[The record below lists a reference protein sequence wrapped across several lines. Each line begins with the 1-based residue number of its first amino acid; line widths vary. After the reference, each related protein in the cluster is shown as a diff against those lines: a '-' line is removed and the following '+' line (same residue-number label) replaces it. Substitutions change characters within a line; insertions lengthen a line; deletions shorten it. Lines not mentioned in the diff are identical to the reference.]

1 MGMDFKYTTAIS
13 RIRRMTARKKVIQGG
28 TSAGKTIAILAVLID
43 IAAKNKTEISVVSE
57 SIPHLRRGAIKDF
70 AKVMQWTGRWV
81 ADRWNKTLLTY
92 NFANGS
98 VIEFFSADSE
108 ARLRGARR
116 QVVYI
121 NEANNIDFES
131 YYQLAIRTSEAIY
144 IDFNPTHE
152 FWAHTEVL
160 PEQDAELVILTYND
174 NEALPDTIK
183 RDIELNR
190 TKAETSAYWANWWK
204 VYGLGQVGTLQGAI
218 YEDFE
223 VVEGIDVSRAKFVA
237 LGLDWGFSNDPT
249 ALVAIYRQGDCL
261 LIQELLYSTG
271 LTNQDIADKLRS
283 LGITRAWEIVADS
296 AEPKSIEEI
305 YRLGFNIKPAEKGP
319 DSVRNGIDI
328 LKRFKLQVTKDSTNL
343 IKELRS
349 YTWATDKEGKNTGVP
364 IDSFNHAC
372 DAMRYVALNKL
383 RVSNSGKYV
392 VV

>member
-1 MGMDFKYTTAIS
+1 MEFKYTTAIS

-28 TSAGKTIAILAVLID
+28 TSAGKTLAILAVLID
-43 IAAKNKTEISVVSE
+43 IAAKKKTEISVVSE

-70 AKVMQWTGRWV
+70 AKVMQWTNRWV

-160 PEQDAELVILTYND
+160 HEDDSELIILTYND
-174 NEALPDTIK
+174 NEALPDTIRK
-183 RDIELNR
+183 DIELNR

-261 LIQELLYSTG
+261 LIQELLYATG

-328 LKRFKLQVTKDSTNL
+328 LKRYKLQVTKDSTNL

>member
-1 MGMDFKYTTAIS
+1 
-13 RIRRMTARKKVIQGG
+13 MTARKKVIQGG
-28 TSAGKTIAILAVLID
+28 TSAGKTLAILAVLID

-92 NFANGS
+92 HFANGS
-98 VIEFFSADSE
+98 IIEFFSADSE

-160 PEQDAELVILTYND
+160 REDDSELLILTYQD